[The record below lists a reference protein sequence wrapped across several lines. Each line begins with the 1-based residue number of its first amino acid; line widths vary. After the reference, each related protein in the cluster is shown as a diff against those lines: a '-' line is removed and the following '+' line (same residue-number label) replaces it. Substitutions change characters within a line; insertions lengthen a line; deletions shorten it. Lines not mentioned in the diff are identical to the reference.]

1 MDHNNVSNENTMQ
14 EKIMK
19 QIHELGDTLERAGEK
34 IERSG
39 WEKIGQAIY
48 KLGDKLEHLNGK
60 SFGSSKD
67 KRDSS
72 VSSASTSSDLSSAQR
87 PVGASVTTDFSNPT
101 STSSNTNNL
110 NSSFDSSSTNTN
122 TYSSSDNNFTGTPK
136 RNDSDFNTSGRV

>member
-1 MDHNNVSNENTMQ
+1 MDHNNVSNDNNMQ

-48 KLGDKLEHLNGK
+48 KLGDALEHLNGK
-60 SFGSSKD
+60 SFGISKD
-67 KRDSS
+67 KKSS
-72 VSSASTSSDLSSAQR
+72 DVSSASTSQR
-87 PVGASVTTDFSNPT
+87 PVGASSTTDFSSP
-101 STSSNTNNL
+101 STNTN
-110 NSSFDSSSTNTN
+110 SAFDSSSTNTN

-136 RNDSDFNTSGRV
+136 RTDSDYTSGRV